1 MRVVVKMY
9 VYTSIVL
16 LCAAVL
22 TSYGKMVRRWH
33 GVDRQWSDYLCVR
46 SECEWCRSISWC
58 LHIWLLQF
66 SVLVQKC
73 CIVPQKL

>member
-1 MRVVVKMY
+1 MSLLTYHLYAYCRMRVVVKMY

-33 GVDRQWSDYLCVR
+33 GVDRQ
-46 SECEWCRSISWC
+46 
-58 LHIWLLQF
+58 
-66 SVLVQKC
+66 
-73 CIVPQKL
+73 